1 MALTRDFR
9 DTVLERAQ
17 SEPAYRRG
25 LLTRGVAFMVSG
37 DAEDRAVGRALIR
50 YYINATIGFQRLG
63 DDLGCKPQ
71 SLMRM
76 FSSTGTPRLNSLADV
91 VHRLQEHEGIH
102 LEVAAK

>member
-50 YYINATIGFQRLG
+50 DYINATIGFQRLG
-63 DDLGCKPQ
+63 DDFGRKPQ

-76 FSSTGTPRLNSLADV
+76 FSSTCNPRLNSLADV

-102 LEVAAK
+102 LEVGAK